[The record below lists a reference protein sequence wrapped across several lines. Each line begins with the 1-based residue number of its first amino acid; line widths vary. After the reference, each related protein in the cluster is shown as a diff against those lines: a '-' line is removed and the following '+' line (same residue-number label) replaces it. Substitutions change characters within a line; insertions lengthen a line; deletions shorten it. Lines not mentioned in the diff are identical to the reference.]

1 MNTAFATSYKVVSL
15 NETAALLSFGNTID
29 IAISERVIAIHSKL
43 LQAPFDGFIESVPAY
58 SSLAVFYRRPA
69 RFETVKSFLE
79 TLIAS
84 GESLSSTGSVVNLPM
99 LYDGD
104 DLDFV
109 AEQHQ
114 LSTEEVISIHT
125 SRSYRVFMLGFLP
138 GFPYMGT
145 VDERIA
151 TGRRASPRS
160 VVPAG
165 SVGIAGMQTGIY
177 PQSSPGGWQLVGRTP
192 LKIFD
197 AIKASPC
204 LLNPGDLVTFYSINK
219 AEFEKL
225 NEY

>member
-1 MNTAFATSYKVVSL
+1 LANDYSIVPL
-15 NETAALLSFGNTID
+15 NETAALVSFGNSID
-29 IAISERVIAIHSKL
+29 VKINERVIALHRALS
-43 LQAPFDGFIESVPAY
+43 QNSFEGFVESVPAY

-69 RFETVKSFLE
+69 RFGVVEVVLE
-79 TLIAS
+79 TLLIS
-84 GESLSSTGSVVNLPM
+84 GESTKPNGSTVKIPL

-109 AEQHQ
+109 AEHHH
-114 LSTEEVISIHT
+114 LSREEVISIHT

-151 TGRRASPRS
+151 TARRSSPRTA
-160 VVPAG
+160 VPAG

-177 PQSSPGGWQLVGRTP
+177 PQSSPGGWQLIGRTP
-192 LKIFD
+192 IKIFD
-197 AIKASPC
+197 AKKETPC
-204 LLNPGDLVTFYSINK
+204 LLNPGDSVDFFSITK
-219 AEFEKL
+219 TEFERL